1 METLAAVDFL
11 RQHLPD
17 IQGAVNIVDLMA
29 LQPKSEHPHGIT
41 DVDFE
46 TIFTRQT
53 DCVCLPWLSLVDSP
67 LTYRRPNHSNLHVRG
82 YKEEGTNFHHPI

>member
-1 METLAAVDFL
+1 MACCGDIPTMETLAAVDFL

-17 IQGAVNIVDLMA
+17 IQDSPSTSDLMA

-46 TIFTRQT
+46 TIFTP
-53 DCVCLPWLSLVDSP
+53 DKPIVFAFHGYPWLIHRSP
-67 LTYRRPNHSNLHVRG
+67 TAAEPQQSPCSRL
-82 YKEEGTNFHHPI
+82 